1 MGASE
6 ELLKRNEVA
15 EALAHLL
22 SVDGNHVVVH
32 PVVNH
37 LVALRSHSL
46 RYLAL
51 MMREDEVHAASVN
64 IEMAAQIFSAHSSTL
79 AMPAGET
86 IAPRTWPAHDVL
98 GRGLLPKG
106 KVGLIFLL
114 ADTGKLT
121 AFVDDIL

>member
-22 SVDGNHVVVH
+22 SVDGNHLIVH
-32 PVVNH
+32 SVVNH

-51 MMREDEVHAASVN
+51 RMREDEVHAATVN

-79 AMPAGET
+79 AMPGGET
-86 IAPRTWPAHDVL
+86 IGPRTWPAQDVL
-98 GRGLLPKG
+98 VRSLLPKG

-114 ADTGKLT
+114 TDTGKLT